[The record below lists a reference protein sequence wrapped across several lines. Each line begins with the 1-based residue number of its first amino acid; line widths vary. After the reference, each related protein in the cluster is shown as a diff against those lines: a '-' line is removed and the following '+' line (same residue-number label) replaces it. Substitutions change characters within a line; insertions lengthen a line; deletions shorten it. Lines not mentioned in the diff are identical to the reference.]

1 MGLLKKY
8 IYRIRYTVIWLQK
21 LQGTTQR
28 KYIRNYK
35 RLSEPI
41 RLNNRTY
48 CVDVEHPTY
57 YNDMSRV
64 YILDYESGN
73 QLSFYEASALMDPK
87 SFDKIYQRKI
97 IEELA
102 RGIMKNTK
110 ELIVY
115 AILGGIVGALIA
127 VVICMAIYTG
137 KIQEILSQQVPIM
150 VGD

>member
-1 MGLLKKY
+1 
-8 IYRIRYTVIWLQK
+8 
-21 LQGTTQR
+21 
-28 KYIRNYK
+28 
-35 RLSEPI
+35 
-41 RLNNRTY
+41 
-48 CVDVEHPTY
+48 
-57 YNDMSRV
+57 
-64 YILDYESGN
+64 
-73 QLSFYEASALMDPK
+73 MDPK

-137 KIQEILSQQVPIM
+137 KIQEILSQQVFIM
-150 VGD
+150 VGS

>member
-73 QLSFYEASALMDPK
+73 
-87 SFDKIYQRKI
+87 
-97 IEELA
+97 
-102 RGIMKNTK
+102 
-110 ELIVY
+110 
-115 AILGGIVGALIA
+115 
-127 VVICMAIYTG
+127 
-137 KIQEILSQQVPIM
+137 
-150 VGD
+150 